1 MQTLVLLL
9 SSNKCLVMMF
19 YFSQITKYPYLL
31 ATEVLPFRSKVG
43 NPLQM
48 DFMQGY
54 SAMFFGKVP
63 YSALGKKYAIV
74 SDSSTKERL
83 SIDEWT
89 PELTHYFETRKQQYK
104 LPFRYR
110 FGWVYVWSGAFLFL
124 MALFA
129 VLIAYLMLIAEK

>member
-1 MQTLVLLL
+1 ML
-9 SSNKCLVMMF
+9 
-19 YFSQITKYPYLL
+19 YIAPITKYPYRL
-31 ATEVLPFRSKVG
+31 ASETLSFRSKVG
-43 NPLQM
+43 NALQM

-83 SIDEWT
+83 SIDGWT
-89 PELTHYFETRKQQYK
+89 PELKNYFETRKQQYK

-110 FGWVYVWSGAFLFL
+110 FGWVYVWLGAMLFVL
-124 MALFA
+124 LLFA

>member
-1 MQTLVLLL
+1 ML
-9 SSNKCLVMMF
+9 
-19 YFSQITKYPYLL
+19 YIAPITKYPYRL
-31 ATEVLPFRSKVG
+31 ASETLSFRSKVG
-43 NPLQM
+43 NALQM

>member
-1 MQTLVLLL
+1 
-9 SSNKCLVMMF
+9 MF

-89 PELTHYFETRKQQYK
+89 PELTHYFETKKHLHK

-110 FGWVYVWSGAFLFL
+110 FGWVYVWSGAFLFVI
-124 MALFA
+124 ALFA
-129 VLIAYLMLIAEK
+129 GLIAYLMFITKK

>member
-1 MQTLVLLL
+1 ML
-9 SSNKCLVMMF
+9 
-19 YFSQITKYPYLL
+19 YIAPITKYPYRL
-31 ATEVLPFRSKVG
+31 ASETLSFRSKAG

-63 YSALGKKYAIV
+63 YSALGKKYAV
-74 SDSSTKERL
+74 VLDSITKEKL

-89 PELTHYFETRKQQYK
+89 SELRNYFEIRKQRYK

-110 FGWVYVWSGAFLFL
+110 FGWVYVWSGAFLFVI
-124 MALFA
+124 ALFA
-129 VLIAYLMLIAEK
+129 GLIAYLMFITKK